1 MGSEINIRVAAVD
14 VVFSVPARMDL
25 HGARICTGILIQI
38 QFGVVVIRS
47 AAGGFFFAPQGKF

>member
-1 MGSEINIRVAAVD
+1 MCLGVQERLRVAAVD

-25 HGARICTGILIQI
+25 HGARIYTGILLQI

-47 AAGGFFFAPQGKF
+47 AAGDFLQGKF